1 MNKEFRTQNI
11 PVNSNIFKM
20 KASEFGRSSGFDEVP
35 ASDRL
40 NGLAGRKNVSLSAS
54 KQYVVNAHTYVFM
67 NLSSARNENLKLN
80 LHYISISLIDR
91 YKL

>member
-54 KQYVVNAHTYVFM
+54 KQCGKYKYIRLYESF
-67 NLSSARNENLKLN
+67 LSQKRKS
-80 LHYISISLIDR
+80 
-91 YKL
+91 